1 MGEVYYCGCDI
12 GSTYSKA
19 IILDADGKIVGQSL
33 IRTGIDP
40 EQTSRDTIGAAMKG
54 LPGIKDISEFAYLV
68 GTGYGRNEVPFADE
82 NVSEIS
88 CHAMGVHTV
97 DPAVRTIVDVGG
109 QDVKGISVDVDG
121 TVRDFVMN
129 DKCAAGTGR
138 FYEGICRLLNVDMP
152 GISELSAK
160 ATNVCQ
166 ITSQCTVFAESEIIS
181 LLAHKFPSADVCAGI
196 QHSVAKR
203 CLTFLKG
210 VGIVEKITM
219 TGGCAKNKGL
229 IKALEEIGHIKIT
242 PLSIDP
248 QLMGCLGAATI
259 ARRKGMYLAQNKSG
273 ANGAA

>member
-1 MGEVYYCGCDI
+1 
-12 GSTYSKA
+12 
-19 IILDADGKIVGQSL
+19 
-33 IRTGIDP
+33 
-40 EQTSRDTIGAAMKG
+40 
-54 LPGIKDISEFAYLV
+54 
-68 GTGYGRNEVPFADE
+68 
-82 NVSEIS
+82 
-88 CHAMGVHTV
+88 
-97 DPAVRTIVDVGG
+97 
-109 QDVKGISVDVDG
+109 
-121 TVRDFVMN
+121 MN

-160 ATNVCQ
+160 AANVCQ

-181 LLAHKFPSADVCAGI
+181 LLAHKFPPADVAAGI

-210 VGIVEKITM
+210 VGIIEKVTM

-229 IKALEEIGHIKIT
+229 IMALEELGHIKIT

-259 ARRKGMYLAQNKSG
+259 ARRKGMYLAQNK
-273 ANGAA
+273 

>member
-1 MGEVYYCGCDI
+1 MSVYYGGCDV
-12 GSTYSKA
+12 GSTYGKA
-19 IILDADGKIVGQSL
+19 VILKDGQIAATAIVRSE
-33 IRTGIDP
+33 IDP
-40 EQTSRDTIGAAMKG
+40 DLTAKMVLEQAIAQVDG
-54 LPGIKDISEFAYLV
+54 LKSISDLNYLI
-68 GTGYGRNEVPFADE
+68 GTGYGRNQIPFANE

-88 CHAMGVHTV
+88 CHAYGVFTLDPTV
-97 DPAVRTIVDVGG
+97 KTIVDIGG
-109 QDVKGISVDVDG
+109 QDVKGISIGDDG
-121 TVRDFVMN
+121 SVKEFVMN

-160 ATNVCQ
+160 AANVCQ

-181 LLAHKFPSADVCAGI
+181 LLAHKMPPADVAAGI

-210 VGIVEKITM
+210 VGIVEKVTM

-229 IKALEEIGHIKIT
+229 IMALEELGHIKIT

-259 ARRKGMYLAQNKSG
+259 ARRKGMYLAQNKK
-273 ANGAA
+273 